1 MTPLRQAMITAMEQ
15 RGFSPRTRESYLY
28 AVEKLAA
35 HYHRSSDRLGAQELR
50 AFTTYLATER
60 KLAPSSCRLST

>member
-28 AVEKLAA
+28 AVQKLAA
-35 HYHRSSDRLGAQELR
+35 YYHRSPDCLGPQELR
-50 AFTTYLATER
+50 DFIT
-60 KLAPSSCRLST
+60 